1 MAAYAM
7 AMISTA
13 VGGWLSDDDAASDP
27 GFWGGVVDGLAA
39 VVSTNE
45 RLSSAVWVWPLCS
58 AGAKPVLK
66 SGLCF
71 ELSGSPVPVPRA
83 DQNRAAVGRRMPT
96 RTPARSAF
104 DFAFS
109 TLRK

>member
-1 MAAYAM
+1 MWYLAHRDGVMPRSATREMAAYAM

-45 RLSSAVWVWPLCS
+45 RLSS
-58 AGAKPVLK
+58 G
-66 SGLCF
+66 
-71 ELSGSPVPVPRA
+71 
-83 DQNRAAVGRRMPT
+83 
-96 RTPARSAF
+96 
-104 DFAFS
+104 
-109 TLRK
+109 